1 MTITKQTRPASG
13 TASLLIRSTQKDF
26 AAPTASYFDFFGH
39 RPPCI
44 MKSDPA
50 RHTAKSLF
58 GLFSTAVVLA
68 MLHLIS
74 SQFKKMFR

>member
-1 MTITKQTRPASG
+1 
-13 TASLLIRSTQKDF
+13 
-26 AAPTASYFDFFGH
+26 
-39 RPPCI
+39 

-74 SQFKKMFR
+74 SHFKKMFE

>member
-26 AAPTASYFDFFGH
+26 AAPTAGYFDFFGH
-39 RPPCI
+39 WPPSI

-74 SQFKKMFR
+74 SQFKKVFR